1 MNNMKTEQDMID
13 EVMDN
18 FDFEKVQ
25 KMMFAV
31 GWKWINDEG
40 GYSVPDVA
48 ELRRAARRMIKN
60 TFKEGVFAMGT
71 GGFEVQRGEDYIRL
85 SWGPEYVAIQDDEL

>member
-1 MNNMKTEQDMID
+1 MKTEQDMID

-31 GWKWINDEG
+31 GWQWGNSEG
-40 GYSVPDVA
+40 GYSVPHVA
-48 ELRRAARRMIKN
+48 ELRQEARRMIKN
-60 TFKEGVFAMGT
+60 TFKEEVFALGS

-85 SWGPEYVAIQDDEL
+85 SWGPEYISYQEDEL